1 MKKAL
6 GSSLQCAGG
15 PGYQNQET
23 ALGVTGPR
31 DLDHGEEKKLAVM
44 VGGVFENSSGT

>member
-1 MKKAL
+1 M
-6 GSSLQCAGG
+6 
-15 PGYQNQET
+15 
-23 ALGVTGPR
+23 TGPR